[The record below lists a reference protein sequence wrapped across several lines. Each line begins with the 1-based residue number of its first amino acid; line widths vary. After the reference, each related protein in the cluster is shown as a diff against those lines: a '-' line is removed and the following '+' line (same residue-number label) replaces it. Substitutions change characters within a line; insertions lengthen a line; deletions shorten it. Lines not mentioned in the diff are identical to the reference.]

1 LTSLQRPPQAVIM
14 EAQTGAGVHVQA
26 QAEATLKAGGTLD
39 GGETTEAAAQ
49 MPLPLARTHGITRKL
64 DVILQFPHQSHACRL
79 VEFHRV
85 HSEGSGGMGI
95 FNGGAECA
103 GEAVTELTPRTNK
116 TGRCLVMLAQPS
128 ASPALFVKWIG
139 AHPVLKRRVM
149 RVYHVDARVERLAR
163 TVTALCDAIVAS
175 DLPQPVRLQLGPLI
189 AGHEVRVDRSLDRPL
204 NPTCICMP
212 RPPLRA
218 LGWWCTVGC
227 GYCCTAPH

>member
-1 LTSLQRPPQAVIM
+1 M

-49 MPLPLARTHGITRKL
+49 MPLPLARTRGITRKL

-189 AGHEVRVDRSLDRPL
+189 AGHEVRVDRSLDQPL